1 MQDSPSK
8 LELLRAVSVLLKEEI
23 RPVIEDKGL
32 QFRALIAAN
41 LVRIV
46 ADEIENEESA
56 DHEELSSLLALLPNC
71 LENEE
76 LKGHDR
82 KEAIL
87 RLRTALAEKI
97 RNGNQEDQAATF
109 EFLKSNLKAKLAV
122 VNPRFSTELEI
133 E

>member
-1 MQDSPSK
+1 MQDNPSK
-8 LELLRAVSVLLKEEI
+8 LELLRAVSILLKEDI
-23 RPVIEDKGL
+23 RPAIEDKGL

-56 DHEELSSLLALLPNC
+56 DHEEFSALLALLPDC
-71 LENEE
+71 LEDEE
-76 LKGHDR
+76 LKGHHR

-87 RLRTALAEKI
+87 RLRKALAEKI
-97 RNGNQEDQAATF
+97 RNRSLENHPATF
-109 EFLKSNLKAKLAV
+109 EFLKNNLKAKLEV